1 MAKIYKITAYIV
13 DPNGRYEDAEEC
25 YKDLIDG
32 SEVYTPVPIKHQ
44 MAKFDVY
51 SLQYH
56 IVWAIKYRKPIFIGE
71 IETDIRNYLLETLK
85 SLDMNIIAMEIM
97 PDHIHLL
104 VNCSPQ
110 HYIPDIIKAL
120 KGVSARLLMKEFG
133 EELKRKLWG
142 GHLWNP
148 SYFVA
153 TASENTEEQIRK
165 YIQNQKRK

>member
-1 MAKIYKITAYIV
+1 MEVTH
-13 DPNGRYEDAEEC
+13 GRGY
-25 YKDLIDG
+25 
-32 SEVYTPVPIKHQ
+32 
-44 MAKFDVY
+44 VY
-51 SLQYH
+51 SIQYH
-56 IVWAIKYRKPIFIGE
+56 IVWCVKYRHKIITEQIENRLIE
-71 IETDIRNYLLETLK
+71 ILSKIADDNGFQILEYNTDKN
-85 SLDMNIIAMEIM
+85 
-97 PDHIHLL
+97 HIHLL

-110 HYIPDIIKAL
+110 HYIPDMIKAL

-153 TASENTEEQIRK
+153 TVSENTEEQIRK